1 MVVVWPASAL
11 DTDCV
16 IEGVR
21 AVMICC
27 TRDASLVLEEDCW
40 AFMLVTLF
48 WLLPWKLLLLPWKLE
63 VVVLLPCSAVA
74 ASTADVMEGPRALR
88 TDSTTWPW
96 LTLLLLP
103 NLEALLLPREE
114 PAPNPELE
122 SPLLL
127 PKPELERPLLP
138 KPESPLLPRRE
149 ELPKPLLPKV
159 EPVRPV
165 PPMVELEKLLSLE
178 EEELEELH
186 LDWLFTPL
194 EVPEN
199 WTEVA
204 GPLVTDP

>member
-1 MVVVWPASAL
+1 M
-11 DTDCV
+11 
-16 IEGVR
+16 
-21 AVMICC
+21 
-27 TRDASLVLEEDCW
+27 
-40 AFMLVTLF
+40 
-48 WLLPWKLLLLPWKLE
+48 
-63 VVVLLPCSAVA
+63 A

-178 EEELEELH
+178 EDELEEVH